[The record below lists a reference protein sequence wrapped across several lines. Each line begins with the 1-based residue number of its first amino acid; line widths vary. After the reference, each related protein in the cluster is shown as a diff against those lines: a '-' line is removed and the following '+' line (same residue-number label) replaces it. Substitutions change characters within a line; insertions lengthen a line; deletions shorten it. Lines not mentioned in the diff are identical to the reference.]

1 VGTQVTTKAP
11 TILLGDDEEAVR
23 RVLSAQLAARGYAIY
38 DASKGDEVLQA
49 VRALHPDVIV
59 LDLGLPDMDGI
70 EVIDRLR
77 QTLRTPIIVLSVRA
91 TESDK
96 IAALNAG
103 ADDYLTKPYRPAD
116 LLERIRAALFRANSN
131 DRRKFVAGDLEV
143 DLEDEAVRVGGKPAE
158 LTRDE
163 FDLLAA
169 LVRNAGRLLTQ
180 GWLVLE
186 VWGSKA
192 EFGTLQLLRATIS
205 ALRSKIEMDP
215 ARPRHITTEPG
226 VGYRLRTEA

>member
-1 VGTQVTTKAP
+1 
-11 TILLGDDEEAVR
+11 
-23 RVLSAQLAARGYAIY
+23 
-38 DASKGDEVLQA
+38 
-49 VRALHPDVIV
+49 
-59 LDLGLPDMDGI
+59 MDGI